1 MKKIMKPNVQCP
13 AHDIQGK
20 KTMYCGHELRIR
32 SNNLFIFSITFWKS

>member
-1 MKKIMKPNVQCP
+1 MKNNETQCTVP
-13 AHDIQGK
+13 RTWHPGE